1 MDDEHNLFGIVYDT
15 VKYIF
20 VGAIGLMVFWFK
32 RLTNQVDVLK
42 EETVKEDVF
51 NSSLEQIRQSID
63 RGFGEIREDIKG
75 VHYRIDRI
83 MEKKWSDKNE

>member
-1 MDDEHNLFGIVYDT
+1 MDDEHNLFGVIYET

-32 RLTNQVDVLK
+32 RITNRVDTLSD
-42 EETVKEDVF
+42 ESVKEDTF
-51 NSSLEQIRQSID
+51 NNSLKEIRQSID
-63 RGFGEIREDIKG
+63 KGFGEIRDDIKG